1 MRHILLALALVLA
14 PSLARAECGELR
26 DFIKQ
31 ETAGPDK
38 YVDTFSFRHDHR
50 ADSVLMLVKTTTE
63 KGRLPQRWLFLHR
76 DDPKSAAYCLVSRG
90 VTFGQHE
97 DMSEN
102 ASGESFG
109 PPGSGL
115 PRCARDSQEF
125 TAQEQ
130 LRYWANR
137 ELGPSS
143 ILYTASPD
151 GPGFQFLITD
161 DQDWIIVEDDRDQS
175 CLYDR
180 GPDLM
185 LRFNTTLINP

>member
-1 MRHILLALALVLA
+1 MRHMLLALALSA
-14 PSLARAECGELR
+14 ISTGAHAECMELR

-38 YVDTFSFRHDHR
+38 YVDTFSFRRDHH

-63 KGRLPQRWLFLHR
+63 KGRLPQRWLFLHK
-76 DDPKSAAYCLVSRG
+76 DDPKASAFCLVSRG
-90 VTFGQHE
+90 VTFGQHQ
-97 DMSEN
+97 DMAEN
-102 ASGESFG
+102 GSADQFG

-115 PRCARDSQEF
+115 PRCAKSSQDYAAPEL
-125 TAQEQ
+125 

-143 ILYTASPD
+143 IIYAASPD

-161 DQDWIIVEDDRDQS
+161 EQDWIIIEDEKDQS
-175 CLYDR
+175 CFYDR
-180 GPDLM
+180 GTDLM
-185 LRFNTTLINP
+185 LRFNTTLIHP

>member
-1 MRHILLALALVLA
+1 MRQLILALLFACLA
-14 PSLARAECGELR
+14 APAYAECMELR

-38 YVDTFSFRHDHR
+38 FADTLGFRHDHHT
-50 ADSVLMLVKTTTE
+50 DSVLMLIKTSTE

-76 DDPKSAAYCLVSRG
+76 DDPSAKDYCLVSRG
-90 VTFGQHE
+90 VTFGQHQ

-102 ASGESFG
+102 GSAENFG

-115 PRCARDSQEF
+115 PRCAQDGKDF

-137 ELGPSS
+137 ELGESN
-143 ILYTASPD
+143 ILYVATPD
-151 GPGFQFLITD
+151 GPGFQFLFTNE
-161 DQDWIIVEDDRDQS
+161 QDWIIIEDDHDKS
-175 CLYDR
+175 CFYDR
-180 GPDLM
+180 GPDLSM
-185 LRFNTTLINP
+185 KFNTKLINP